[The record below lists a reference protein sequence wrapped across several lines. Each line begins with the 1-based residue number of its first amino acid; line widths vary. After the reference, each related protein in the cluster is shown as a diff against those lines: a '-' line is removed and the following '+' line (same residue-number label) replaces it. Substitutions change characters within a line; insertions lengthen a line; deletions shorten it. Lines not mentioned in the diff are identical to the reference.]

1 MHKNCIGLILTRRFV
16 LLHDYNQMRYRN
28 MKFTRKSYLRAEC
41 CIWNTLYICIP
52 SSKLLALWWTRVST
66 ERIHPQ
72 AFRLPAVADRTDVAR
87 DSCLWYSS
95 SFLSR
100 IIGRHAYNDC
110 WRRIGIARKIVCY
123 SKRDF
128 GRSFI
133 WHFRLRWHISASAVR
148 VANLKIYIYIRNIFI
163 V

>member
-1 MHKNCIGLILTRRFV
+1 
-16 LLHDYNQMRYRN
+16 MRYRN
-28 MKFTRKSYLRAEC
+28 MKFARKRAEC

-148 VANLKIYIYIRNIFI
+148 VANLKIYLYIRNIFI
-163 V
+163 VWTWDRNQVNNCDAQIEN